1 MKNTIMVKILYL
13 FLLLHPIMDL
23 LTALMTRFELGII
36 SVGIVIRGLFLL
48 FMITYLFF
56 FNSSKYK
63 KKSIKYLLIIF
74 IFCLI
79 YFVTK
84 KELIFNSSFFISEL
98 IYMFKYM
105 YFPIIF
111 ICLINFFDQ
120 YKIDR
125 KQLINVFIINL
136 ITYAILII
144 IPFLT
149 NTGFNSYAK
158 NRGIG
163 VVGWFFSANE
173 IGAILTIIF
182 PLLFLYINKNV
193 KFSIVISLLI
203 VLFSVMLIG
212 TKVAFFGCIG
222 AIIVT
227 LIYYLINFKKYK
239 KMHFI
244 LAVLLLV
251 FMFLISSELPV
262 MKNINNKINSY
273 NSANNVTTQEIE
285 KSSVEKENTEEEKKQ
300 EISISQTEQQ
310 ETKTSPKVIL
320 SSRDKLL
327 SRIYNIYKDSS
338 LTEKIFGIGFSNR
351 TTIDS
356 QKIEKIIEMDFF
368 DIALRYGIIGL
379 IIYSIPFVITA
390 IFIIKCLISNK
401 FKMTLEQYL
410 FGYSILIGFA
420 SGFIAGHVFSSP
432 PVSIYIALLMIC
444 CFDVFQI
451 KRTKTVDKE
460 NIYFLS
466 LHLGQGGIE
475 RATINTA
482 NALCEKKN
490 VTIISVY
497 KLDNNLYDIDPR
509 INIKYLYN
517 GGPNRDE
524 WKKSIKDKNIIAF
537 IKNSFKAV
545 NILLKK
551 KYLLIKEIKKI
562 KSGIIISTTI
572 DFSLLLNY
580 YGNANV
586 LKIVQEHRYHNHD
599 QKYLRKMKY
608 GYGNI
613 DYIMALT
620 KTLNKDYKEL
630 FKENT
635 KIKVVTMPN
644 MMSKNAYRHS
654 TLDQKVV
661 VSVSRLDSGKRV
673 NEIIDIASKVRDMNY
688 KFKIIG
694 DGPEYNNLKKQID
707 DLNLN
712 EVVELKGMLSNND
725 VVKELTN
732 SSIYVMTSITEGF
745 AIVLIEACSVGLPL
759 VCYEIE
765 NDLSDI
771 VKNNQNG
778 YLIKNRDEKKF
789 VEKLKLLMKDNSKR
803 KIFGKKS
810 VVVASNFSNE
820 AISNKWIK
828 FIDNAS
834 F

>member
-1 MKNTIMVKILYL
+1 MKNTIMVKLLYL
-13 FLLLHPIMDL
+13 FLLMHPIMDL
-23 LTALMTRFELGII
+23 LTALMTRFEIGII
-36 SVGIVIRGLFLL
+36 SIGVIIRGLFLL
-48 FMITYLFF
+48 FMIMYLFF

-63 KKSIKYLLIIF
+63 KKSIKYLLILF
-74 IFCLI
+74 IFCIL
-79 YFVTK
+79 YFITK
-84 KELIFNSSFFISEL
+84 KELIVNISFFLTEL

-111 ICLINFFDQ
+111 ICLMNFFDQ

-125 KQLINVFIINL
+125 KKIINIFIINL
-136 ITYAILII
+136 IIYAILII

-193 KFSIVISLLI
+193 KLSIVISLII

-222 AIIVT
+222 AIVVT

-244 LAVLLLV
+244 LTILLLI
-251 FMFLISSELPV
+251 FMFLISSKLPV
-262 MKNINNKINSY
+262 MKNINNRINQY
-273 NSANNVTTQEIE
+273 NSANITITQESDQ
-285 KSSVEKENTEEEKKQ
+285 SSIEKENTQEEKQK
-300 EISISQTEQQ
+300 I
-310 ETKTSPKVIL
+310 KTSPKVIL

-327 SRIYNIYKDSS
+327 TRIYNIYENSD
-338 LTEKIFGIGFSNR
+338 LTEKLFGVGFSNR
-351 TTIDS
+351 TTIDNPR
-356 QKIEKIIEMDFF
+356 IEKIIEMDFF
-368 DIALRYGIIGL
+368 DIVLRYGIIGL
-379 IIYSIPFVITA
+379 IIYSIPFIITA
-390 IFIIKCLISNK
+390 IFIIKYLISNK

-451 KRTKTVDKE
+451 KKTKIVDKE

-497 KLDNNLYDIDPR
+497 KLDNALYDIDPR
-509 INIKYLYN
+509 INIKYLHN

-524 WKKSIKDKNIIAF
+524 WKRSIKDKNIIAF
-537 IKNSFKAV
+537 IKNSFKALS
-545 NILLKK
+545 ILFKK

-580 YGNANV
+580 YGNDNV
-586 LKIVQEHRYHNHD
+586 LKIAQEHRYHNHD

-613 DYIMALT
+613 NYIMALT

-630 FKENT
+630 FKENN

-644 MMSKNAYRHS
+644 MMSRNSYKHS
-654 TLDQKVV
+654 TLDKKVI

-673 NEIIDIASKVRDMNY
+673 NEIIDIAFKVRDMGY

-694 DGPEYNNLKKQID
+694 DGPEYNKLQKQIN
-707 DLNLN
+707 DLKLN
-712 EVVELKGMLSNND
+712 DIVELKGMMSNND

-789 VEKLKLLMKDNSKR
+789 IEKLKLLMKDNSKR

-820 AISNKWIK
+820 TISNKWIK

>member
-1 MKNTIMVKILYL
+1 MKSKLMIKILYI
-13 FLLLHPIMDL
+13 FLLLHPVTDL

-36 SVGIVIRGLFLL
+36 SVGVVIRGIFLL
-48 FMITYLFF
+48 FMLTYLFF

-63 KKSIKYLLIIF
+63 KKSIKYLTSLF
-74 IFCLI
+74 IFCII
-79 YFVTK
+79 YFLSK
-84 KELIFNSSFFISEL
+84 KELIFNTSFFISEF

-105 YFPIIF
+105 YFPIVF

-120 YKIDR
+120 YKLDR
-125 KQLINVFIINL
+125 KKLINVFIINL
-136 ITYAILII
+136 ILYAILII
-144 IPFLT
+144 IPFVT

-158 NRGIG
+158 NKGIG

-182 PLLFLYINKNV
+182 PLLFLYINKTV
-193 KFSIVISLLI
+193 KLNIVISLII

-212 TKVAFFGCIG
+212 TKVAYFGCIG

-227 LIYYLINFKKYK
+227 TIYYLINFKKYK
-239 KMHFI
+239 KAHFI
-244 LAVLLLV
+244 LTILLLV
-251 FMFLISSELPV
+251 FMALISSKLPV
-262 MKNINNKINSY
+262 MKNINKRIDWY
-273 NSANNVTTQEIE
+273 NSSNVVGTKKENTTNATTSPTAKEEQTQEI
-285 KSSVEKENTEEEKKQ
+285 TEEVK
-300 EISISQTEQQ
+300 T
-310 ETKTSPKVIL
+310 ETKTSPKFIL

-327 SRIYNIYKDSS
+327 SRVYDIYKDSS
-338 LTEKIFGIGFSNR
+338 TTEKLFGIGFSNR
-351 TTIDS
+351 TTINNPR
-356 QKIEKIIEMDFF
+356 IEKIIEMDFF
-368 DIALRYGIIGL
+368 DIVLRYGIIGFV
-379 IIYSIPFVITA
+379 IYLIPFIITA
-390 IFIIKCLISNK
+390 VFVIKYLISNK
-401 FKMTLEQYL
+401 FKITIEQYL
-410 FGYSILIGFA
+410 FAYSILIGIG

-432 PVSIYIALLMIC
+432 PVNIYLAILMVS
-444 CFDVFQI
+444 CFDIFQ
-451 KRTKTVDKE
+451 TKKNKIVDKE

-475 RATINTA
+475 RATINSA

-497 KLDNNLYDIDPR
+497 KLDTDLYDIDPR
-509 INIKYLYN
+509 VNIKYLYN
-517 GGPNRDE
+517 GAPNRDE
-524 WKKSIKDKNIIAF
+524 WKQSIKDKNIIAF
-537 IKNSFKAV
+537 IKNSIKAI
-545 NILLKK
+545 NILFKK
-551 KYLLIKEIKKI
+551 KYMLIKEIKKI

-580 YGNANV
+580 YGKDNV
-586 LKIVQEHRYHNHD
+586 LKVVQEHRYHNHD
-599 QKYLRKMKY
+599 KKYLRKMKY

-620 KTLNKDYKEL
+620 RTLNKDYREL
-630 FKENT
+630 FKENH
-635 KIKVVTMPN
+635 KIKVITMPN
-644 MMSKNAYRHS
+644 MMSRNSYKQS
-654 TLDQKVV
+654 TLDKKVV

-673 NEIIDIASKVRDMNY
+673 NEIVDIASKVRDLNW

-694 DGPEYNNLKKQID
+694 DGPEYNSLKQQIN
-707 DLNLN
+707 DLKLN

-745 AIVLIEACSVGLPL
+745 AVVLIEACSVGLPCI
-759 VCYEIE
+759 CYDIE

-778 YLIKNRDEKKF
+778 YLIKNRDQKKF
-789 VEKLKLLMKDNSKR
+789 IEKLKLLMKDNSKR

-810 VVVASNFSNE
+810 IIVASNFSNE
-820 AISNKWIK
+820 NISNKWIK